1 MNVTNAVL
9 LDVSLSNQ
17 SSLEPGDFC
26 LSTPL
31 NFEDLNHPWQTP
43 IYANGWYVHK
53 LPGIVVFNGLLLLL
67 HGRTLF
73 IVFGTCYRLGKGL
86 RVYQFIPVSAH
97 RSNHFSVMSLNDLRH
112 LRGGCMVFSFGTA
125 SIILSSSTTLASTS
139 ASSTRS
145 SFACPT
151 GKARKSSSKIALV
164 HRCKKP
170 THSI

>member
-9 LDVSLSNQ
+9 LDVSLSHQ
-17 SSLEPGDFC
+17 TSLDPGDFC

-67 HGRTLF
+67 H
-73 IVFGTCYRLGKGL
+73 FG
-86 RVYQFIPVSAH
+86 
-97 RSNHFSVMSLNDLRH
+97 VMSLDDLEH
-112 LRGGCMVFSFGTA
+112 LRGGCMVSSFGTA
-125 SIILSSSTTLASTS
+125 SIISSSSTTLASTS